1 MLGQMSSEDSALGL
15 QINPLTDE
23 PFLRLA
29 SPHENIIVTP
39 PRVGDDEHLLT
50 LFSDNRI
57 AAWLY
62 PIPIPFTWAHARA
75 MLQEAKDEAGALL
88 NEIRRLNTEHP
99 DGHPGFVGGCPVRC
113 IRKVQNDGT
122 DIFIGY
128 VTVHRGVYADVLD
141 ETERQIVTE
150 ENNKKTAGDPSET
163 KLFCYL
169 ATMVKAS

>member
-1 MLGQMSSEDSALGL
+1 
-15 QINPLTDE
+15 
-23 PFLRLA
+23 
-29 SPHENIIVTP
+29 
-39 PRVGDDEHLLT
+39 
-50 LFSDNRI
+50 
-57 AAWLY
+57 
-62 PIPIPFTWAHARA
+62 

-150 ENNKKTAGDPSET
+150 ENNKKTAGDPSIRWSIRLNAFLKRMDSLEWRCW
-163 KLFCYL
+163 KGWLGREDKGQSHGMED
-169 ATMVKAS
+169 ATHLKTRKEERVKIVRVMSGWVPALSTIRRTVLVCDDR